1 MNYVRIFFQKL
12 KIGVDERLCRWYMV
26 RMEEEPLKRL
36 SKSIFKAAGASNQE
50 AKVVSEILVATS
62 LHGVDSHGVRSIPMY
77 INWIKEGRLKTKAK
91 ITVLKET
98 ETTAMLDDG
107 GGFGFLAGKKAME
120 MAISKAK
127 KYKMGS
133 VGVKGPGHIGA
144 LYYYSMMAVKKNL
157 IGITL
162 CRGGG
167 HGAAPY
173 GAVEGRLGINPLCI
187 AIPSM
192 NEKPIVL
199 DMATTVV
206 AMGHI
211 DVMSVRG
218 QKIPDGWLIKKDGT
232 WSNDPTAVRKGEAA
246 PVGFG
251 FPYSEYKGYGLSVI
265 VEALAGGIGSG
276 CSLDEKGFGH
286 VFTAIDPAGYC
297 PIGQFK
303 KRIDSMIR
311 HIKSAE
317 KRPGFKDIL
326 LPGEPEWNEEER
338 RKKEGILV
346 DDIWWADIVKV
357 AKELNVDV
365 EKVIKG

>member
-1 MNYVRIFFQKL
+1 MV
-12 KIGVDERLCRWYMV
+12 KIKEV
-26 RMEEEPLKRL
+26 PLKRL
-36 SKSIFKAAGASNQE
+36 CVEIFKAAGASGQK
-50 AKVVSEILVATS
+50 AKIVSEILVATS

-77 INWIKEGRLKTKAK
+77 IESIKKGQLKPKAK
-91 ITVLKET
+91 ITILRET

-107 GGFGFLAGKKAME
+107 GGFGFVAGKKAME

-127 KYKMGS
+127 EYKMGS

-144 LYYYSMMAVKKNL
+144 LYYYSLMAVRENL

-173 GAVEGRLGINPLCI
+173 GAVEGRLGINPMCV
-187 AIPSM
+187 AIPAM
-192 NEKPIVL
+192 KEKPIVL
-199 DMATTVV
+199 DMATTAV
-206 AMGHI
+206 AMGHL

-218 QKIPDGWLIKKDGT
+218 QNIPDGWLIQKDGT
-232 WSNDPTAVRKGEAA
+232 WSNDPTAFRNGKAA

-265 VEALAGGIGSG
+265 VEALAGAIGSG
-276 CSLDEKGFGH
+276 CSLDEHGFGH
-286 VFTAIDPAGYC
+286 VFTAIDPTGYC
-297 PIGQFK
+297 PIEDFK
-303 KRIDSMIR
+303 NRIDSLIK

-317 KRPGFKDIL
+317 KRPGFNEVL

-346 DDIWWADIVKV
+346 DDVWWENILKV
-357 AKELNVDV
+357 AKELDVDA
-365 EKVIKG
+365 EKILED